1 MLFRVARENQGQ
13 SAVAGDI
20 ACGSEGILQRKDGQH
35 ERCAAL
41 VKAEHAGN
49 QSERSHDGAAGHAG
63 CADCEYAEQQT
74 EEYHLTDGR
83 ELAVEHLGNCHDK
96 EGLGHNRAAEM
107 NVCKERNTEVH
118 EVIAECR
125 LGLSCAL
132 QSYGERCCGGHGADC
147 GHVSGAVVLD
157 DIHAVSAGIDACD
170 SVEQGEPEIVAY
182 HDNYD
187 DNQEN
192 RELLCDAALI
202 RQRAEGGSDEQRE
215 HRNQELR
222 DNRENN
228 LLELFENVGGNGCV
242 IPDSCESHRDREEEC
257 GHDAHN
263 RRNLELEDNVRKL
276 LQSVNVR
283 IDREMRQDC
292 EAGNRRRESCA
303 DRRDIGNQQGEAE
316 HSGSVVAHTRDGGC
330 NKADDDERNTEAN
343 ELSGNVFHRDNDV

>member
-20 ACGSEGILQRKDGQH
+20 ACGSEGILQCKDGEH
-35 ERCAAL
+35 ERGAAL

-49 QSERSHDGAAGHAG
+49 QSEGCHDGTAGHAG
-63 CADCEYAEQQT
+63 CADCEHAEQQT
-74 EEYHLTDGR
+74 EEYHLADGR
-83 ELAVEHLGNCHDK
+83 ELAVEHLGNCHDE
-96 EGLGHNRAAEM
+96 EGLGHNGAAEM
-107 NVCKERNTEVH
+107 NVCKERNAEVH

-228 LLELFENVGGNGCV
+228 LLELFENVGGNVCV